1 MYTFTAT
8 PVPIPGIVLP
18 SGSDGDEA
26 NVNGNPTRG
35 IGPVAGSVI
44 GAGVLGLLLGVLAV
58 RRRKESNGDAAA
70 DADTASVPT
79 QLLDS
84 TSVSVV

>member
-1 MYTFTAT
+1 
-8 PVPIPGIVLP
+8 
-18 SGSDGDEA
+18 
-26 NVNGNPTRG
+26 
-35 IGPVAGSVI
+35 VAGSVI